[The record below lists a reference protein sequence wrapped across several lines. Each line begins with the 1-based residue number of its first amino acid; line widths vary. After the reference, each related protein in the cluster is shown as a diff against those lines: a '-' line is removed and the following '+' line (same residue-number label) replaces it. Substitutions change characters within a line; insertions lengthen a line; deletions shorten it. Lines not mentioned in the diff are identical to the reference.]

1 MNQNTQENLQ
11 VINVPIEEII
21 PNRFQ
26 PRLNFDES
34 ALNELA
40 SSIKEHGI
48 IQPLILRRLED
59 KYEIIAGER
68 RFKAAKMAG
77 LMSVPAIITKMDD
90 NKSAEVAIVENVQ
103 RKDLSAIEE
112 AKSYKALLDKGYLTQ
127 EELAKKM
134 GLSQSAISNK
144 LRLLSLSDAVQDAL
158 MDGKISER
166 HARSLLQ
173 LSDSDEQEKWLKT
186 IIDERLTVKDLD
198 KKLKDYLK
206 NEEKSDEIP
215 LVTDT
220 PDINNI
226 KENATDIF
234 SVINQNNESKND
246 NINITSNNENTTDD
260 SSTNNIL
267 NQEKPNKVPNKFF
280 NFLEDESVNMD
291 VGEETNNPKNINPF
305 TINTD
310 VTDNQNNLEN
320 QQNSDLNV
328 SEDNVLSSD
337 EAPIPNKSE
346 DKSEDK
352 IEEKN
357 VVEVIEPNLNV
368 EQQASEEEI
377 EMLDFLG
384 PVEEPKIEE
393 QAPDITQIEEVKEVD
408 LTNANELIDKL
419 EDDLRENNYRISIS
433 KENDLKE
440 MRYII
445 TIDKE

>member
-1 MNQNTQENLQ
+1 MNQDTQENLQ

-40 SSIKEHGI
+40 ASIKEHGI

-144 LRLLSLSDAVQDAL
+144 LRLLSLSEAVQDAL

>member
-112 AKSYKALLDKGYLTQ
+112 AKSYKTLLDKGYLTQ

-158 MDGKISER
+158 MAGKISER

-173 LSDSDEQEKWLKT
+173 VEDADEQEKWLKT

-198 KKLKDYLK
+198 KRLKDTLRK
-206 NEEKSDEIP
+206 EGKIDEVP

-220 PDINNI
+220 PDINAI
-226 KENATDIF
+226 KENATDIM
-234 SVINQNNESKND
+234 SVIN
-246 NINITSNNENTTDD
+246 NTPNQKEI
-260 SSTNNIL
+260 SS
-267 NQEKPNKVPNKFF
+267 QEEETKKMPNKFF
-280 NFLEDESVNMD
+280 NFLEDESVNMN
-291 VGEETNNPKNINPF
+291 VGEEINNQTNINPF
-305 TINTD
+305 TINEPELKENDKEKDILEGQPNIDLNAPVVD
-310 VTDNQNNLEN
+310 VTSTNE
-320 QQNSDLNV
+320 
-328 SEDNVLSSD
+328 SD
-337 EAPIPNKSE
+337 E
-346 DKSEDK
+346 
-352 IEEKN
+352 EEEQKTN
-357 VVEVIEPNLNV
+357 EIAPNLNV
-368 EQQASEEEI
+368 ELKEPDEEI
-377 EMLDFLG
+377 EMLDFLS
-384 PVEEPKIEE
+384 PVVEPKIEE
-393 QAPDITQIEEVKEVD
+393 NAPVNVSTEEVKKVD
-408 LTNANELIDKL
+408 LTKANELIDKL

-433 KENDLKE
+433 KENDIKE
-440 MRYII
+440 MRYTI

>member
-34 ALNELA
+34 TLNELA

-77 LMSVPAIITKMDD
+77 LMGVPAIITKMDD

-173 LSDSDEQEKWLKT
+173 INDSEEQEKWLKT

-198 KKLKDYLK
+198 KRLKDTLRK
-206 NEEKSDEIP
+206 EGKIDEIP
-215 LVTDT
+215 LVADT
-220 PDINNI
+220 PDIKAI
-226 KENATDIF
+226 KEKATDIM
-234 SVINQNNESKND
+234 SVINND
-246 NINITSNNENTTDD
+246 NTV
-260 SSTNNIL
+260 
-267 NQEKPNKVPNKFF
+267 QEEPKEEGNRKIPNKFF
-280 NFLEDESVNMD
+280 NFLEDESVNMN
-291 VGEETNNPKNINPF
+291 VGTETSNQSNANPF
-305 TINTD
+305 TVNEPLKNILEGQPDIDLTAPVVD
-310 VTDNQNNLEN
+310 VT
-320 QQNSDLNV
+320 ST
-328 SEDNVLSSD
+328 D
-337 EAPIPNKSE
+337 EADNEEVKEEIDSDSDKKDEPISQNVIE
-346 DKSEDK
+346 DK
-352 IEEKN
+352 
-357 VVEVIEPNLNV
+357 PNDT
-368 EQQASEEEI
+368 EEI
-377 EMLDFLG
+377 EMLDFLS
-384 PVEEPKIEE
+384 PNEETNEDPRLEDKSLENSTNE
-393 QAPDITQIEEVKEVD
+393 SKKVD
-408 LTNANELIDKL
+408 LTKANELIDKL
-419 EDDLRENNYRISIS
+419 EDDLRINNYRISIS
-433 KENDLKE
+433 KENDIKE
-440 MRYII
+440 MRYTI

>member
-34 ALNELA
+34 TLNELA

-77 LMSVPAIITKMDD
+77 LMGVPAIITKMDD

-173 LSDSDEQEKWLKT
+173 INDSEEQEKWLKT

-198 KKLKDYLK
+198 KRLKDTLRK
-206 NEEKSDEIP
+206 EGKIDEVP
-215 LVTDT
+215 LVADT
-220 PDINNI
+220 PDIKAI
-226 KENATDIF
+226 KEKATDIM
-234 SVINQNNESKND
+234 SVINND
-246 NINITSNNENTTDD
+246 NTV
-260 SSTNNIL
+260 
-267 NQEKPNKVPNKFF
+267 QEEPKEEGNRKIPNKFF
-280 NFLEDESVNMD
+280 NFLEDESVNMN
-291 VGEETNNPKNINPF
+291 VGTETSNQSNANPF
-305 TINTD
+305 TVNEPLKNILEGQPDIDLTAPVVD
-310 VTDNQNNLEN
+310 VTSTDEDDNEEVKEEIDSDSDKKDEPIFQN
-320 QQNSDLNV
+320 V
-328 SEDNVLSSD
+328 
-337 EAPIPNKSE
+337 IE
-346 DKSEDK
+346 DK
-352 IEEKN
+352 
-357 VVEVIEPNLNV
+357 PNDT
-368 EQQASEEEI
+368 EEI
-377 EMLDFLG
+377 EMLDFLS
-384 PVEEPKIEE
+384 PNEKTNEDSRLEDKSLENSTNE
-393 QAPDITQIEEVKEVD
+393 SKKVD
-408 LTNANELIDKL
+408 LTKANELIDKL
-419 EDDLRENNYRISIS
+419 EDDLRINNYRISIS
-433 KENDLKE
+433 KENDIKE
-440 MRYII
+440 MRYTI

>member
-40 SSIKEHGI
+40 ASIKEHGI

-77 LMSVPAIITKMDD
+77 LMSVPAIITQMDD

-112 AKSYKALLDKGYLTQ
+112 AKSYKSLLDKGYLTQ

-144 LRLLSLSDAVQDAL
+144 LRLLSLSEAVQDAL

-173 LSDSDEQEKWLKT
+173 IEDPDEQEKWLKT

-198 KKLKDYLK
+198 KRLKENIK
-206 NEEKSDEIP
+206 TTEKSDEIP

-220 PDINNI
+220 PDINAI
-226 KENATDIF
+226 KENATDIM
-234 SVINQNNESKND
+234 SVINNIPNEEK
-246 NINITSNNENTTDD
+246 TPFEEEN
-260 SSTNNIL
+260 
-267 NQEKPNKVPNKFF
+267 QKMPNKFF
-280 NFLEDESVNMD
+280 NFLEDESVNMN
-291 VGEETNNPKNINPF
+291 VGEDVNTETNFNPF
-305 TINTD
+305 TINEPE
-310 VTDNQNNLEN
+310 VTEN
-320 QQNSDLNV
+320 SSNVDIQPTVDLNTPV
-328 SEDNVLSSD
+328 VNTMPSD
-337 EAPIPNKSE
+337 EIPSTNQP
-346 DKSEDK
+346 
-352 IEEKN
+352 EEPPKETN
-357 VVEVIEPNLNV
+357 NAEVIAPNLNV
-368 EQQASEEEI
+368 EQPKVEEEI

-384 PVEEPKIEE
+384 PIEEPKTETK
-393 QAPDITQIEEVKEVD
+393 APEITQKEEVN
-408 LTNANELIDKL
+408 LTKANELIDKL
-419 EDDLRENNYRISIS
+419 EDDLRNNNYRVSIS